1 MLLLLILKK
10 HEISFL
16 QEGSGFELVVCNLQ
30 FAKYFGSF
38 RMCFGI
44 FSKICESL
52 KSELFIELAM

>member
-16 QEGSGFELVVCNLQ
+16 QKGSGVELVVCNLQ